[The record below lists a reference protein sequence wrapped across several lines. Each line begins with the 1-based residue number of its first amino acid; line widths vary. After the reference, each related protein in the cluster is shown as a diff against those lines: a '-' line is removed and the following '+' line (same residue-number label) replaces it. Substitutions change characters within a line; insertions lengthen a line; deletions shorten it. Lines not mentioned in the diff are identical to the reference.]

1 MAETLTYDAGTD
13 TVTTEDNLTEAEQ
26 ESLAVGEEM
35 QAQQEQLLAGKYKNA
50 EDLEKAYVELQ
61 KKLGGEGSEDSKS
74 TGDDLSINDG
84 EKETEE
90 TEETKEDS
98 PALALVNE
106 AAAEYWDNDK
116 SLSEDTMAKLG
127 EMSGTDLLAAYLQAQ
142 EANPVDQ
149 APDTPD
155 LTTQDIADVRAV
167 AGGDK
172 EYATMVQW
180 ASENM
185 DRSDV
190 ESFDSLLASGNVGA
204 IKLAVSGIKAQY
216 DNANG
221 YEGTMLSGKPATT
234 SKDVF
239 RSQAELVAAMSDDRY
254 EKDPAYRQDLIEK
267 LDRSSNVKF

>member
-13 TVTTEDNLTEAEQ
+13 TVTTSENLTEAEQ

-35 QAQQEQLLAGKYKNA
+35 EAQQEQLLAGKYKNA

-61 KKLGGEGSEDSKS
+61 KKLGGEGTEDSEPTRDS
-74 TGDDLSINDG
+74 DVSDDG
-84 EKETEE
+84 EKTSEE
-90 TEETKEDS
+90 KEETKEDS

-127 EMSGTDLLAAYLQAQ
+127 EMSGQDLLAAYLQAQ
-142 EANPVDQ
+142 EANPMDQ
-149 APDTPD
+149 APEVSD
-155 LTTQDIADVRAV
+155 LTTTDISDIRAV
-167 AGGDK
+167 AGGEK

-180 ASENM
+180 AADNM

-204 IKLAVSGIKAQY
+204 IKLAVQGIKAQY
-216 DNANG
+216 DNVNG
-221 YEGTMLSGKPATT
+221 YEGTMLSGKPPTT

-239 RSQAELVAAMSDDRY
+239 RSQAELVAAMGDPRY

>member
-13 TVTTEDNLTEAEQ
+13 TVTTEDNLTESEQ

-35 QAQQEQLLAGKYKNA
+35 EAQQEQLLAGKYKNA

-61 KKLGGEGSEDSKS
+61 KKLGGEGTEDSG
-74 TGDDLSINDG
+74 TAGDEADVDDG

-90 TEETKEDS
+90 KEETKEDS

-116 SLSEDTMAKLG
+116 TLSDDTMAKLG
-127 EMSGTDLLAAYLQAQ
+127 EMSGSDLLAAYLQAQ
-142 EANPVDQ
+142 EANPMDQ
-149 APDTPD
+149 APEAAD
-155 LTTQDIADVRAV
+155 LTTTDISDIRAV
-167 AGGDK
+167 AGGEK

-180 ASENM
+180 AADNM
-185 DRSDV
+185 DRADV

-216 DNANG
+216 DNVNG
-221 YEGTMLSGKPATT
+221 YEGTMLSGKPPTT

-239 RSQAELVAAMSDDRY
+239 RSQAELVSAMGDTRY

-267 LDRSSNVKF
+267 LDRSQNVKF

>member
-13 TVTTEDNLTEAEQ
+13 TVTTSENLTEAEQ

-35 QAQQEQLLAGKYKNA
+35 EAQQEQFLAGKYKNA

-61 KKLGGEGSEDSKS
+61 KKLGGEGTEDSEPTRDS
-74 TGDDLSINDG
+74 DVSDDG
-84 EKETEE
+84 EETSEE
-90 TEETKEDS
+90 KEETKEDS

-127 EMSGTDLLAAYLQAQ
+127 EMSGQDLLAAYLQAQ
-142 EANPVDQ
+142 EANPMDQ
-149 APDTPD
+149 APEVSD
-155 LTTQDIADVRAV
+155 LTTTDISDIRAV
-167 AGGDK
+167 AGGEK

-180 ASENM
+180 AADNM

-204 IKLAVSGIKAQY
+204 IKLAVQGIKAQY
-216 DNANG
+216 DNVNG
-221 YEGTMLSGKPATT
+221 YEGTMLSGKPPTT

-239 RSQAELVAAMSDDRY
+239 RSQAELVSAMSDPRY

>member
-1 MAETLTYDAGTD
+1 MAETMTYDAGTD
-13 TVTTEDNLTEAEQ
+13 TVTTAENLTEAEQ

-35 QAQQEQLLAGKYKNA
+35 EAQQEQLLAGKYKNA

-61 KKLGGEGSEDSKS
+61 KKLGGEGTEDSG
-74 TGDDLSINDG
+74 TAGDEADVDDG

-90 TEETKEDS
+90 KEETKKDS

-116 SLSEDTMAKLG
+116 TLSDDTMAKLG
-127 EMSGTDLLAAYLQAQ
+127 EMSGSDLLAAYLQAQ
-142 EANPVDQ
+142 EANPMDQ
-149 APDTPD
+149 APEVSD
-155 LTTQDIADVRAV
+155 LTTTDISDIRAV
-167 AGGDK
+167 AGGEK

-180 ASENM
+180 AADNM
-185 DRSDV
+185 DRADV

-204 IKLAVSGIKAQY
+204 IKLAVSGIKAKY
-216 DNANG
+216 DNVNG
-221 YEGTMLSGKPATT
+221 YEGTMLSGKPPTT

-239 RSQAELVAAMSDDRY
+239 RSQAELVNAMSDPRY

-267 LDRSSNVKF
+267 LDRSQNVKF

>member
-13 TVTTEDNLTEAEQ
+13 TVTTEDNLTESEQ
-26 ESLAVGEEM
+26 ESLVVGEEM
-35 QAQQEQLLAGKYKNA
+35 EAQQEQLLAGKYKNA

-61 KKLGGEGSEDSKS
+61 KKLGGEGTEDSES
-74 TGDDLSINDG
+74 TGDSDVSDDG
-84 EKETEE
+84 EETSEE
-90 TEETKEDS
+90 KEETKEDS

-127 EMSGTDLLAAYLQAQ
+127 EMSGQDLLAAYLQAQ
-142 EANPVDQ
+142 EANPMDQ
-149 APDTPD
+149 APEVSD
-155 LTTQDIADVRAV
+155 LTTTDISDIRAV
-167 AGGDK
+167 AGGEK

-180 ASENM
+180 AADNM
-185 DRSDV
+185 DRADV

-216 DNANG
+216 DNVNG
-221 YEGTMLSGKPATT
+221 YEGTMLSGKPPTT

-239 RSQAELVAAMSDDRY
+239 RSQAELVNAMSDPRY

-267 LDRSSNVKF
+267 LDRSQNVKF

>member
-185 DRSDV
+185 DKSDV
-190 ESFDSLLASGNVGA
+190 ESCDSLLASGNVGA

>member
-13 TVTTEDNLTEAEQ
+13 TVTTSENLTEAEQ

-35 QAQQEQLLAGKYKNA
+35 EAQQEQLLAGKYKNA

-61 KKLGGEGSEDSKS
+61 KKLGGEGTEDSES
-74 TGDDLSINDG
+74 TGDSDVSDDG
-84 EKETEE
+84 EETSEE
-90 TEETKEDS
+90 KEETKEDS

-127 EMSGTDLLAAYLQAQ
+127 EMSGQDLLAAYLQAQ
-142 EANPVDQ
+142 EANPMDQ
-149 APDTPD
+149 APEVSD
-155 LTTQDIADVRAV
+155 LTTTDISDIRAV
-167 AGGDK
+167 AGGEK

-180 ASENM
+180 AADNM

-204 IKLAVSGIKAQY
+204 IKLAVQGIKAQY
-216 DNANG
+216 DNVNG
-221 YEGTMLSGKPATT
+221 YEGTMLSGKPPTT

-239 RSQAELVAAMSDDRY
+239 RSQAELVAAMGDPRY
-254 EKDPAYRQDLIEK
+254 E
-267 LDRSSNVKF
+267 

>member
-180 ASENM
+180 AADNM
-185 DRSDV
+185 DKSDV

-239 RSQAELVAAMSDDRY
+239 RSQAELVAAMSDDR
-254 EKDPAYRQDLIEK
+254 
-267 LDRSSNVKF
+267 

>member
-13 TVTTEDNLTEAEQ
+13 TVTTEDNLTESEQ
-26 ESLAVGEEM
+26 ESLVVGEEM
-35 QAQQEQLLAGKYKNA
+35 EAQQEQLLAGKYKNA

-61 KKLGGEGSEDSKS
+61 KKLGGEGTEDSG
-74 TGDDLSINDG
+74 TAGDEADVDDG

-90 TEETKEDS
+90 KEETKEDS

-116 SLSEDTMAKLG
+116 TLSDDTMAKLG
-127 EMSGTDLLAAYLQAQ
+127 EMSGSDLLAAYLQAQ
-142 EANPVDQ
+142 EANPMDQ
-149 APDTPD
+149 APEVAD
-155 LTTQDIADVRAV
+155 LTTTDISDIRAV
-167 AGGDK
+167 AGGEK

-180 ASENM
+180 AADNM

-216 DNANG
+216 DNVNG
-221 YEGTMLSGKPATT
+221 YEGTMLSGKPPTT

-239 RSQAELVAAMSDDRY
+239 RSQAELVNAMSDPRY

-267 LDRSSNVKF
+267 LDRSQNVKF

>member
-13 TVTTEDNLTEAEQ
+13 TVTTSENLTEAEQ

-35 QAQQEQLLAGKYKNA
+35 EAQQEQLLAGKYKNA

-61 KKLGGEGSEDSKS
+61 KKLGGEGTEDSEPTRDS
-74 TGDDLSINDG
+74 DVSDDG
-84 EKETEE
+84 EKTSEE
-90 TEETKEDS
+90 KEETKEDS

-127 EMSGTDLLAAYLQAQ
+127 EMSGQDLLAAYLQAQ
-142 EANPVDQ
+142 EANPMDQ
-149 APDTPD
+149 APEVSD
-155 LTTQDIADVRAV
+155 LTTTDISDIRAV
-167 AGGDK
+167 AGGEK

-180 ASENM
+180 AADNM
-185 DRSDV
+185 DKADV

-204 IKLAVSGIKAQY
+204 IKLAVQGIKAQY
-216 DNANG
+216 DNVNG
-221 YEGTMLSGKPATT
+221 YEGTMLSGKPPTT

-239 RSQAELVAAMSDDRY
+239 RSQAELVAAMGDPRY

>member
-1 MAETLTYDAGTD
+1 MTYDAGTD
-13 TVTTEDNLTEAEQ
+13 TITTSENLTEAEQ

-35 QAQQEQLLAGKYKNA
+35 EAQQEQLLAGKYKNA

-61 KKLGGEGSEDSKS
+61 KKLGGEGTEDSE
-74 TGDDLSINDG
+74 TAGDDAPVDDG
-84 EKETEE
+84 EKEAEE

-116 SLSEDTMAKLG
+116 KLSDDTMAKLG
-127 EMSGTDLLAAYLQAQ
+127 EMSGSDLLAAYLQAQ
-142 EANPVDQ
+142 EANPIDQ
-149 APDTPD
+149 VPEVSD

-167 AGGDK
+167 AGGEK

-180 ASENM
+180 AADNL
-185 DRSDV
+185 DRSAV

-216 DNANG
+216 DNVNG
-221 YEGTMLSGKPATT
+221 YEGTMLSGKPPTT

-239 RSQAELVAAMSDDRY
+239 RSQAELVAAMADPRY
-254 EKDPAYRQDLIEK
+254 EKDPAYRQDIVEK
-267 LDRSSNVKF
+267 LDRSQNVKF